1 MRSIVLENGMIRLD
15 FGEHGKIDL
24 PPAVAMLLVASAA
37 TQAEIRRAVLTAR
50 KQLTLGAKPPAETLT
65 DLRSL

>member
-1 MRSIVLENGMIRLD
+1 MLENGMIRLQFESASVD
-15 FGEHGKIDL
+15 VT
-24 PPAVAMLLVASAA
+24 PAEAQALVSD
-37 TQAEIRRAVLTAR
+37 TRLHNEIRRAVLTAR